1 MIHSIA
7 KVIAYASYI
16 GELSDGDM
24 IATGSP
30 EGTDGSSTPP
40 RFLTLGDEI
49 EVTSPALGLLR
60 NRVERVTAP

>member
-30 EGTDGSSTPP
+30 GRTDGSSTPP
-40 RFLTLGDEI
+40 RFFDAG
-49 EVTSPALGLLR
+49 G
-60 NRVERVTAP
+60 